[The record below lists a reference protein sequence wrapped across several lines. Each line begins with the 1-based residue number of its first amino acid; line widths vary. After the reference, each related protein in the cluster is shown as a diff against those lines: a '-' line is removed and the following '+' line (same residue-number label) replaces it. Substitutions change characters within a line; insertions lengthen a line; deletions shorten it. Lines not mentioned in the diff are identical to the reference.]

1 MPNRTCQPRRNLP
14 HLPAISGVGP
24 LQGCPGIR
32 NVCRFVGCQESA
44 KNRRAPAAVLSKAAA
59 ESGLSRGTE
68 RSALAHD
75 KKLITI
81 DGPAGCGKSTV
92 AKRLAEVLGG
102 VAFNTGHIY
111 RAVTFLVMREG
122 ISLED
127 EDAIVS
133 LLSGQRVTAVVDGNE
148 MHVLLDGEDPG
159 DELRTA
165 WVTREIHWIADSA
178 KIRDRVRPM
187 QRDIS
192 FERVVVAEGRD
203 LGTVVFPDA
212 PVKVFLTASAE
223 VRARRR
229 QRELELKL
237 GATVDFATVLE
248 DVERRDRFDRE
259 RPVSPLV
266 EAEDARVVDSTDMTA
281 EEVVAAIREGL
292 PEAWVDSSTG

>member
-1 MPNRTCQPRRNLP
+1 M
-14 HLPAISGVGP
+14 
-24 LQGCPGIR
+24 
-32 NVCRFVGCQESA
+32 
-44 KNRRAPAAVLSKAAA
+44 
-59 ESGLSRGTE
+59 
-68 RSALAHD
+68 ALD

-92 AKRLAEVLGG
+92 AKRLAEDLDG

-111 RAVTFLVMREG
+111 RAVTLLVLREG
-122 ISLED
+122 VSPED
-127 EDAIVS
+127 EDAIAS
-133 LLSGQRVTAVVDGNE
+133 LLSRQRVMAVVAGNQ
-148 MHVLLDGEDPG
+148 MHVLLDGQDPG
-159 DELRTA
+159 EELRTTR
-165 WVTREIHWIADSA
+165 VTREIHWIADSA

-187 QRDIS
+187 QRDIPY
-192 FERVVVAEGRD
+192 ERVVVAEGRD

-229 QRELELKL
+229 HREVELKS
-237 GATVDFATVLE
+237 GVPVDFATVLA

-259 RPVSPLV
+259 RLVSPLIQ
-266 EAEDARVVDSTDMTA
+266 AHDARVVDSTDMTA